1 MSDRFAAEALPIEER
16 AALALQLRSASVR
29 DVAVMNAFE
38 RVPREFFTPHRF
50 RDLANRNMALPIGCG
65 QTMPAPADLARR
77 LEALGAAP
85 DHRVLEIGAGSGYSA
100 AVLSRLAKEVMSI
113 ERFETLAI
121 EAASRLSA
129 LAIGNALVLCAD
141 GLAPARS
148 MGLFDR
154 IIIHLSL
161 DEPPMAVLDLLAPG
175 GVMVFGRF
183 LAPPPPGAR
192 REARLIRLE
201 RSANGELFSE
211 TDKGPC
217 RLRAAFKG
225 RALAL

>member
-1 MSDRFAAEALPIEER
+1 
-16 AALALQLRSASVR
+16 
-29 DVAVMNAFE
+29 
-38 RVPREFFTPHRF
+38 
-50 RDLANRNMALPIGCG
+50 
-65 QTMPAPADLARR
+65 
-77 LEALGAAP
+77 
-85 DHRVLEIGAGSGYSA
+85 VLEIGAGSGYSA
-100 AVLSRLAKEVMSI
+100 AILSRLAKEVMSI

-129 LAIGNALVLCAD
+129 LAIGNAMVLCAD

-154 IIIHLSL
+154 IIIHLAL
-161 DEPPMAVLDLLAPG
+161 EETPIAVLNLLTPG

-183 LAPPPPGAR
+183 LAATPGAR

-201 RSANGELFSE
+201 RSANGGTFSE

-217 RLRAAFKG
+217 RLSAACAG

>member
-1 MSDRFAAEALPIEER
+1 MSAAFGGEPPPLEAR
-16 AALALQLRSASVR
+16 AALALQLRRASVR

-38 RVPREFFTPHRF
+38 RVPRELFAPHRF

-65 QTMPAPADLARR
+65 QTMPAPADLAWR
-77 LEALGAAP
+77 LDLLGARP
-85 DHRVLEIGAGSGYSA
+85 EHRALEIGAGSGYSA

-121 EAASRLSA
+121 EAASRLA
-129 LAIGNALVLCAD
+129 TLAVGNALVLCDD

-148 MGLFDR
+148 MGRFDR
-154 IIIHLSL
+154 IIIHLSV
-161 DEPPMAVLDLLAPG
+161 DEPPKAVLDLLAPG

-183 LAPPPPGAR
+183 APRVGSGR
-192 REARLIRLE
+192 RQSRLIRME
-201 RSANGELFSE
+201 RSANGQHFSE

-217 RLRAAFKG
+217 RLGAACAG